1 MHSLLSKIDDVIQD
15 MSDGCPSL
23 VFCATRKDCERV
35 AAHLAGLT
43 DGNDHKN
50 NYVKSSSHRLELQRA
65 SDSIR
70 NNEIL
75 KQCLRRG
82 VCFHSA
88 ALSINNRRIV
98 ESVFRTGKLAVC
110 CTTTTLAQGVNLP
123 ARLVVVMSTL
133 QWRGPKRGY
142 VEYDRSTVLQM
153 IGRAGRPQY
162 VVSFTITRM
171 IPKQTKNT
179 HTQVRHGC
187 QSSDYDTKLDSKS
200 LRHGTSKRLSRG
212 EQLEKSSRGLY
223 EYRNRVR
230 NRELEIQCDRMDR
243 ANVFLHSSR
252 KKSSTVH
259 FFFFFPERRVRI
271 RQYAHPTLQNRY
283 NISGE
288 SEDDLKRFVSAH
300 VDTIFKRLTI
310 SGMCLTDDDQKKQQ
324 WISTD
329 TGRLMCRYFL
339 RFETVQQ
346 FASFD
351 RDPSKIVKG
360 LKTHSSSDEDDMFRV
375 LLLLSKCYE
384 LIEIGIRREEK
395 KALRNFQGRF
405 DIPHKKGAMDASK
418 KCFQV
423 LQARCAESTGRSI
436 SIKALQIQQMQI
448 LENANRVRIVRARE

>member
-1 MHSLLSKIDDVIQD
+1 MIMTQNSTRNRYD
-15 MSDGCPSL
+15 MELRKGSVVESNLKNRL
-23 VFCATRKDCERV
+23 VDFMNTEIALGTV
-35 AAHLAGLT
+35 
-43 DGNDHKN
+43 NS
-50 NYVKSSSHRLELQRA
+50 KSSAIAWIE
-65 SDSIR
+65 
-70 NNEIL
+70 
-75 KQCLRRG
+75 
-82 VCFHSA
+82 
-88 ALSINNRRIV
+88 
-98 ESVFRTGKLAVC
+98 RTFF
-110 CTTTTLAQGVNLP
+110 
-123 ARLVVVMSTL
+123 
-133 QWRGPKRGY
+133 Y
-142 VEYDRSTVLQM
+142 
-153 IGRAGRPQY
+153 IRAGKNPRQY
-162 VVSFTITRM
+162 I
-171 IPKQTKNT
+171 
-179 HTQVRHGC
+179 
-187 QSSDYDTKLDSKS
+187 
-200 LRHGTSKRLSRG
+200 
-212 EQLEKSSRGLY
+212 
-223 EYRNRVR
+223 
-230 NRELEIQCDRMDR
+230 
-243 ANVFLHSSR
+243 
-252 KKSSTVH
+252 
-259 FFFFFPERRVRI
+259 FFFFPERRVRI

-329 TGRLMCRYFL
+329 TGHLMCRYFL

-395 KALRNFQGRF
+395 KPLRNFQGRF
-405 DIPHKKGAMDASK
+405 EIPHKKGAMDASK